1 MRMERID
8 KSHEAPPTRYRPALI
23 LAGVAAPAA
32 LAGYHFISYAAM
44 PWICLRQAQA
54 LLWIGAGGSILLAL
68 AGLAAGLIVSI
79 QGGGAPDDAPG
90 PGPRGAFMG
99 SVMALFSSLLLLVL
113 LGQAAATLIL
123 DPCQK

>member
-1 MRMERID
+1 MERLE
-8 KSHEAPPTRYRPALI
+8 KSHEAPATRYRPGLI

-54 LLWIGAGGSILLAL
+54 LLWIGAGGSILLAI
-68 AGLAAGLIVSI
+68 AGLAAGLVVSM
-79 QGGGAPDDAPG
+79 QRHGAPEDAPG

-99 SVMALFSSLLLLVL
+99 SVMALLSALLLLVL
-113 LGQAAATLIL
+113 IGQAAATLLL
-123 DPCQK
+123 DPCHK

>member
-1 MRMERID
+1 MEQIE
-8 KSHEAPPTRYRPALI
+8 KSHEAPPMRWRPGLI

-32 LAGYHFISYAAM
+32 LSAFHFFSYAAM

-68 AGLAAGLIVSI
+68 AGLAAGLIVSL
-79 QGGGAPDDAPG
+79 QRHGAPDDAPG

-99 SVMALFSSLLLLVL
+99 SVLALFSALLLLVL
-113 LGQAAATLIL
+113 LGQAAATLLL